1 MATNFEPVKLF
12 PSSVTSGGSV
22 TLSLDQ
28 SPNLITTNVS
38 MLNKAPVTTK
48 VQKVTQYAD
57 VNFGA
62 GFKGCLLEI
71 HQGATQL
78 RFEDMFV
85 PEGVTVQLC

>member
-1 MATNFEPVKLF
+1 
-12 PSSVTSGGSV
+12 
-22 TLSLDQ
+22 
-28 SPNLITTNVS
+28 